1 QRHLADSVH
10 RSGTA
15 LLGIINDI
23 LDFSKIEAGKLAL
36 EHIEFGFRDT
46 VEEAVELF
54 AEPAGKKGL
63 ELTCF
68 LPDDIPD
75 HVIGDPV
82 RLRQIL
88 LNLLSNAIKFS
99 QRGEVKVSMQV
110 LAQDAHMLRLKC
122 EVIDTGIG
130 ITPHAQAQL
139 FTAFSQADGS
149 TTRRFGGTGL
159 GLAIVKQLVQLMGGE
174 VGIASTPG
182 QGSTFWFTFQLGCA
196 TPQDRLVST
205 HDGFLRGTRILVVDD
220 NATNRFILNA
230 QLASWGAETFCADS
244 GLAALTLLHQ
254 QEQGRTPIA
263 LALLDIQ
270 MPDMDG
276 LMLADAI
283 QSNAVMRHI
292 DLLALSSLDSRPERE
307 GAGQGQFIAWLRK
320 PVRQSLL
327 RDCLRR
333 WHQGAPATPPMG
345 RAVPIAPT
353 RLTGRMLL
361 VEDNPVNREV
371 ATGMLELLGYH
382 VDSTENG
389 QLALEVSAAGAYDVI
404 LMDCQMPLM
413 DGFTATSHIRE
424 RERQTQAARI
434 PIIALTANAM
444 EGDRDRC
451 LAAGM
456 DDYLSKP
463 FSQDHLK
470 EIVSRWLSQTG
481 TSSLQRDSGVASVEA
496 APESST
502 PTSHAEQVESTG
514 VVDCT
519 AWEPIRRLKR
529 PGHPDPLGKLLA
541 TYVEDSRT
549 LVEQLRQAIDS
560 HDSAMLHAVAHRL
573 KSSSATLGALTVAAR
588 CKELEALGRSQ
599 QIEGA
604 ADHFRHLER
613 DFEAVCSVFQA
624 TLNKETVDDA

>member
-1 QRHLADSVH
+1 
-10 RSGTA
+10 
-15 LLGIINDI
+15 
-23 LDFSKIEAGKLAL
+23 
-36 EHIEFGFRDT
+36 
-46 VEEAVELF
+46 
-54 AEPAGKKGL
+54 
-63 ELTCF
+63 
-68 LPDDIPD
+68 
-75 HVIGDPV
+75 
-82 RLRQIL
+82 
-88 LNLLSNAIKFS
+88 
-99 QRGEVKVSMQV
+99 
-110 LAQDAHMLRLKC
+110 
-122 EVIDTGIG
+122 
-130 ITPHAQAQL
+130 
-139 FTAFSQADGS
+139 
-149 TTRRFGGTGL
+149 
-159 GLAIVKQLVQLMGGE
+159 
-174 VGIASTPG
+174 
-182 QGSTFWFTFQLGCA
+182 
-196 TPQDRLVST
+196 
-205 HDGFLRGTRILVVDD
+205 
-220 NATNRFILNA
+220 
-230 QLASWGAETFCADS
+230 
-244 GLAALTLLHQ
+244 
-254 QEQGRTPIA
+254 
-263 LALLDIQ
+263 
-270 MPDMDG
+270 
-276 LMLADAI
+276 
-283 QSNAVMRHI
+283 
-292 DLLALSSLDSRPERE
+292 
-307 GAGQGQFIAWLRK
+307 
-320 PVRQSLL
+320 
-327 RDCLRR
+327 
-333 WHQGAPATPPMG
+333 MG

-389 QLALEVSAAGAYDVI
+389 QRALEVSAAGAYDVI